1 MNRVLIKYIAIAA
14 MLIDHIGLLFVPIE
28 TPLGT
33 AMRVVG
39 RLTAPI
45 MCFFLVEGFI
55 HTRSKKKYGTRL
67 FVFALISQIPFA
79 YMMYNYFWVAH
90 FNVMATLFL
99 CFMILLVFEKVENL
113 FLKVVLI
120 TALAL
125 LGNYCDWG
133 LMAPL
138 WVLCF
143 YLTKDNKNKMALWYC
158 VLCAFWVVRCCVVSF
173 DKGGAWY
180 DSLWQ
185 GGSVLALPILCTY
198 NGEGGKTGKFTKWF
212 FYWFYP
218 AHILI
223 LGLMFRAG

>member
-1 MNRVLIKYIAIAA
+1 MNRNIIKCIAAAA
-14 MLIDHIGLLFVPIE
+14 MLIDHIGLLFVPIA

-55 HTRSKKKYGTRL
+55 HTSSKKKYGTRL
-67 FVFALISQIPFA
+67 LIFAVISQIPFA

-90 FNVMATLFL
+90 FNVIATFFL
-99 CFMILLVFEKVENL
+99 CFMILLVFEEVENV
-113 FLKVVLI
+113 FLKVLLIAVL
-120 TALAL
+120 AS
-125 LGNYCDWG
+125 LGYFCDWG

-138 WVLCF
+138 WVMCF
-143 YLTKDNKNKMALWYC
+143 YLCKDNKNKMALWYC
-158 VLCAFWVVRCCVVSF
+158 VLCAFWVIRCCIVKF
-173 DKGGAWY
+173 DEGGNWY

-185 GGSVLALPILCTY
+185 LGSVLALPILYTY
-198 NGEGGKTGKFTKWF
+198 NGEGGKSGKFSKWF

-218 AHILI
+218 LHLLV
-223 LGLMFRAG
+223 LGIIFRT